1 MSIIMISELS
11 ILSPCSESGGGYASI
26 DDYACIH
33 NRTDASP
40 LLLFNNVPQH
50 FPSIV
55 LAILLERQLC
65 NTVTPSMTISEPR
78 LHLS

>member
-1 MSIIMISELS
+1 MRASMTVRAFIIAQM
-11 ILSPCSESGGGYASI
+11 P
-26 DDYACIH
+26 
-33 NRTDASP
+33 
-40 LLLFNNVPQH
+40 LLFNVARR

-78 LHLS
+78 LRLS

>member
-1 MSIIMISELS
+1 MRASMTMRAIIIAQM
-11 ILSPCSESGGGYASI
+11 P
-26 DDYACIH
+26 
-33 NRTDASP
+33 
-40 LLLFNNVPQH
+40 LLFNVAQQ

-65 NTVTPSMTISEPR
+65 NIVEPSMTISEPQ